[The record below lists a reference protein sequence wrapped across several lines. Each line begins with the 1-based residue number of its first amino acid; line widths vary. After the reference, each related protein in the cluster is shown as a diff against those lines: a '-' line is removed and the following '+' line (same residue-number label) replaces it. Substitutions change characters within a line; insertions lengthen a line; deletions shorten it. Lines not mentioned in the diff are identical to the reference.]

1 MIQRKVIIWSI
12 IVALGGFIFGFDTVV
27 ISGGEQEIQHYWN
40 LGSFAHGLTTS
51 IAIIGTLLAALFGSI
66 PADKIGRKKSLIFIG
81 FMFLISAIGTAVVT
95 NWYLFL
101 LLRFI
106 GGVGVGASSVI
117 APVFISEIAPAQ
129 VRGRLVILLQTNIV
143 FGIVLAYLSN
153 LAIFNIL
160 GADQTNAWR
169 YMLGVMA

>member
-51 IAIIGTLLAALFGSI
+51 IAIIGTMLGALFGSI

-81 FMFLISAIGTAVVT
+81 FIHRAGGQIDTA
-95 NWYLFL
+95 FPKRRH
-101 LLRFI
+101 LRQ
-106 GGVGVGASSVI
+106 
-117 APVFISEIAPAQ
+117 E
-129 VRGRLVILLQTNIV
+129 R
-143 FGIVLAYLSN
+143 
-153 LAIFNIL
+153 
-160 GADQTNAWR
+160 
-169 YMLGVMA
+169 